1 MDESIVKIID
11 VKVEGT
17 DSINGLVETIKKLRE
32 QLDAIDQTSQQY
44 KDLLLALAKNQS
56 KLRTVMKGTAQD
68 MQFAEGSYAAI
79 QKETTA
85 LRKAWRATADEVER
99 ADLGKKILEGTNK
112 LKEMDKTIGNFQRNV
127 GNYTG
132 SINQAIEDSFGETPQ
147 RKIRRLREELAGL
160 TEGTEEYTKKFQELS
175 DATAAQSKMMEN
187 LKFTST
193 DTGQILGTMVGVG
206 QSVASSFAMLN
217 GVMALFGAQSDEVR
231 DAMLKI
237 QGVFAIIQSLSGLEN
252 IGDKIEGLAKS
263 FKSLKNGAS
272 GVSAS
277 MSTSAEQIKNT
288 SAASVQAA
296 ANINTASQSMMASA
310 QAKNEDTTATQANT
324 TAVIA
329 NNEALQAAVAANSM
343 AIKAV
348 KERIQYLDDEA
359 HKFTAVYET
368 RKNNPEYYKQMADG
382 TKTMGVQLKTFKGI
396 ADNANKE
403 LAIQRENLKA
413 LEANQEKLAKQL
425 MNTSQSAKS
434 AGAGMGQLAQG
445 EKTATTATET
455 LKTSIQGVGKA
466 IATAF
471 AIGIAIAAI
480 VSLVTGIIKLANGSY
495 KAEKATKKLADS
507 QKELEKSMEKTNF
520 QMETQAGYMEAMG
533 RSYQDVIAYKK
544 QLIKAQIEEAVSV
557 LQTSDAWEMYNRKG
571 LGKMKD
577 SEVPKRFKEL
587 KEQVEGAKDNINQ
600 LLKSSQQLDIDLRT
614 KALETATDATES
626 LKSETQKLR
635 EEYERNKKLL
645 ESQGLDTTN
654 LNKKYKQDL
663 ANLNKQVSVS
673 NKDLGK
679 SIEDLKRQVVD
690 WGKTYK
696 VSLEEIRTR
705 LVKIG
710 VAAKDVNKIIK
721 DIAKERIKGVQQIV
735 DRINEA
741 NRSEI
746 DKIKKKYKEESE
758 IVELAYQSEI
768 DMLNQKNAQGLI
780 VQEEYQKQLVEI
792 DRKYGK
798 IRAALLEEE
807 INSGKSAIG
816 KQLMDDANKEV
827 AANQK
832 KAGQEQK
839 VAGYKYDLE
848 VINGD
853 DVKEQVFNLKG
864 VLSEI
869 DGYYDKTMQK
879 IQSVFN
885 SKKATLE
892 QEVEIYRA
900 IANDETASDDVRMQ
914 AQQKAVDAEIE
925 LENTKTEFLIESSNL
940 RIDKMNEEEEARKQ
954 HIEDVK
960 AYASDMTSAMS
971 DLFGSLASYYEA
983 DSEAQDENT
992 AEGRKR
998 MEKNFKNQQ
1007 KMQIAQT
1014 TVNTLSGAIGGYM
1027 QATQTYPAP
1036 YGPILGAA
1044 VSAAALIAGFAEIKK
1059 IKAQKFDGGGSSSS
1073 SSNSFQLPQVEQ
1085 YEPQYTAN
1093 ITGESDTDKLTNAVS
1108 KGFENITVTAVVSET
1123 DVTKAQNKQ
1132 KERVRESTW

>member
-296 ANINTASQSMMASA
+296 ANINTASQSMLASA
-310 QAKNEDTTATQANT
+310 QAKNEDTVATEANT
-324 TAVIA
+324 FAIRENAEAIDA
-329 NNEALQAAVAANSM
+329 NNAITDIAV
-343 AIKAV
+343 
-348 KERIQYLDDEA
+348 Q
-359 HKFTAVYET
+359 
-368 RKNNPEYYKQMADG
+368 
-382 TKTMGVQLKTFKGI
+382 QLKAKIKEEEELLATEQMYLQMSTVQVAEGKYKD
-396 ADNANKE
+396 APKE
-403 LAIQRENLKA
+403 LARWQRAVAESTQKIEKMKEQLK
-413 LEANQEKLAKQL
+413 NVEK
-425 MNTSQSAKS
+425 QSDSFNKS
-434 AGAGMGQLAQG
+434 MKGTADSTKEAGAGMGQLAQG

-471 AIGIAIAAI
+471 AIGIAIAAL

-495 KAEKATKKLADS
+495 KAEKATKKLADA
-507 QKELEKSMEKTNF
+507 QKELDKSMEKTNF

-544 QLIKAQIEEAVSV
+544 QLIKAQIDEAVAV
-557 LQTSDAWEMYNRKG
+557 LQTSDAWVMYNKKG

-900 IANDETASDDVRMQ
+900 IAADETASDDVRMQ

-960 AYASDMTSAMS
+960 AYANDMTSAMS

>member
-296 ANINTASQSMMASA
+296 ANINTASQSMLASA

-324 TAVIA
+324 FAIRENAEAISA
-329 NNEALQAAVAANSM
+329 NNAITDVA
-343 AIKAV
+343 
-348 KERIQYLDDEA
+348 IQ
-359 HKFTAVYET
+359 
-368 RKNNPEYYKQMADG
+368 
-382 TKTMGVQLKTFKGI
+382 QLKAKIREEEEFLATEQMYLQLSTVQVAEGKYKD
-396 ADNANKE
+396 APKE
-403 LAIQRENLKA
+403 LARWQRAVAESTQKIEKMKEQLK
-413 LEANQEKLAKQL
+413 NVEK
-425 MNTSQSAKS
+425 QSDSFNKS
-434 AGAGMGQLAQG
+434 MKGTADSTKEAGAGMGQLAQG

-471 AIGIAIAAI
+471 AIGIAIAAL

-696 VSLEEIRTR
+696 ISLEEIRTR

-721 DIAKERIKGVQQIV
+721 DIAKERIKSVQQIV

-827 AANQK
+827 ATNQK

-848 VINGD
+848 VINAD

-879 IQSVFN
+879 IQSVFD
-885 SKKATLE
+885 SKKSTLE

-960 AYASDMTSAMS
+960 AYANDMTSAMS

-1093 ITGESDTDKLTNAVS
+1093 ITGESDTDKLTNAIS
-1108 KGFENITVTAVVSET
+1108 SSMENMTVQAYVVESQVTAKQEL
-1123 DVTKAQNKQ
+1123 AQQREK
-1132 KERVRESTW
+1132 ESTW

>member
-277 MSTSAEQIKNT
+277 MSTSAEQIKDT

-296 ANINTASQSMMASA
+296 ANINTASQSMLASA
-310 QAKNEDTTATQANT
+310 QAKNEDTMATEANT
-324 TAVIA
+324 FAIRENAEAISA
-329 NNEALQAAVAANSM
+329 NNAITDVAV
-343 AIKAV
+343 
-348 KERIQYLDDEA
+348 Q
-359 HKFTAVYET
+359 
-368 RKNNPEYYKQMADG
+368 
-382 TKTMGVQLKTFKGI
+382 QLKAKI
-396 ADNANKE
+396 AEEEELLATEQMYLQMSTVQVAEGKYKDAPKE
-403 LAIQRENLKA
+403 LARWQRAVSESTQKIEKMKEQLK
-413 LEANQEKLAKQL
+413 NVEK
-425 MNTSQSAKS
+425 QSDSFNKS
-434 AGAGMGQLAQG
+434 MKGTADSTKEAGAGMGQLAQG

-471 AIGIAIAAI
+471 AIGIAIAAL
-480 VSLVTGIIKLANGSY
+480 VSAVTWIIKLANGSY

-816 KQLMDDANKEV
+816 KQLMDNANKEV

-848 VINGD
+848 VINTD
-853 DVKEQVFNLKG
+853 NVKEQVFNLKG

-869 DGYYDKTMQK
+869 DGYYDKTMEK

-960 AYASDMTSAMS
+960 AYANDMTSAMS
-971 DLFGSLASYYEA
+971 GLFGSLASYYEA

-998 MEKNFKNQQ
+998 AEKAFNNQ
-1007 KMQIAQT
+1007 KKFQIAQA
-1014 TVNTLSGAIGGYM
+1014 TVDTLAGALGGFM
-1027 QATQTYPAP
+1027 QNYKAYPAP
-1036 YGPILGAA
+1036 YGPILAA
-1044 VSAAALIAGFAEIKK
+1044 AISSAALIAGFAEIKK
-1059 IKAQKFDGGGSSSS
+1059 IKAQKFDGGGSTSTT
-1073 SSNSFQLPQVEQ
+1073 SNSFQLPQVEQ

>member
-296 ANINTASQSMMASA
+296 ANINTASQSILASA

-324 TAVIA
+324 FAIRENAEAIDTNKKITDIAV
-329 NNEALQAAVAANSM
+329 Q
-343 AIKAV
+343 
-348 KERIQYLDDEA
+348 
-359 HKFTAVYET
+359 
-368 RKNNPEYYKQMADG
+368 
-382 TKTMGVQLKTFKGI
+382 QLKAKIKEEEELLATEQMYLQMSTVQVAEGKYKD
-396 ADNANKE
+396 APKE
-403 LAIQRENLKA
+403 LARWQKAVAESTQNIEKMKEQLK
-413 LEANQEKLAKQL
+413 NVEK
-425 MNTSQSAKS
+425 QSDSFNKS
-434 AGAGMGQLAQG
+434 MKGTADSTKEAGAGMGQLAQG
-445 EKTATTATET
+445 EKTATTATEM

-471 AIGIAIAAI
+471 AIGIAIAAL

-495 KAEKATKKLADS
+495 KAEKATKKLADA
-507 QKELEKSMEKTNF
+507 QKELDKSMEKTNF

-544 QLIKAQIEEAVSV
+544 QLIKAQIEEAVAV
-557 LQTSDAWEMYNRKG
+557 LQTSDAWVMYNKKG

-600 LLKSSQQLDIDLRT
+600 LIKSSQQLDIDLRT

-853 DVKEQVFNLKG
+853 NVKEQVFNLKG

-879 IQSVFN
+879 IQSVFD

-954 HIEDVK
+954 HIENVK

-1059 IKAQKFDGGGSSSS
+1059 IKAQKFDGGGSTSTT
-1073 SSNSFQLPQVEQ
+1073 SNSFQLPQVEQ

>member
-277 MSTSAEQIKNT
+277 MSTSAEQIKDT

-296 ANINTASQSMMASA
+296 ANINTASQSMLASA
-310 QAKNEDTTATQANT
+310 QAKNEDTVATEANT
-324 TAVIA
+324 FAIRENAEAISA
-329 NNEALQAAVAANSM
+329 NNAITDVAV
-343 AIKAV
+343 
-348 KERIQYLDDEA
+348 Q
-359 HKFTAVYET
+359 
-368 RKNNPEYYKQMADG
+368 
-382 TKTMGVQLKTFKGI
+382 QLKAKI
-396 ADNANKE
+396 AEEEELLATEQMYLQMSTVQVAEGKYKDAPKE
-403 LAIQRENLKA
+403 LARWQRAVAESTQKIEKMKEQLK
-413 LEANQEKLAKQL
+413 NVEK
-425 MNTSQSAKS
+425 QSDSFNKS
-434 AGAGMGQLAQG
+434 MKGTADSTKEAGAGMGQLAQG

-471 AIGIAIAAI
+471 AIGIAIAAL

-495 KAEKATKKLADS
+495 KAEKATKKLADA

-533 RSYQDVIAYKK
+533 RSYQDIIAYKK
-544 QLIKAQIEEAVSV
+544 QLIKAQIDEAVAV
-557 LQTSDAWEMYNRKG
+557 LQTSDAWVMYNRKG

-679 SIEDLKRQVVD
+679 SIEDLKRQVVE

-816 KQLMDDANKEV
+816 KQLMDNANKEV

-848 VINGD
+848 VINAD

-869 DGYYDKTMQK
+869 DGYYDKTMEK

-954 HIEDVK
+954 HIENVK
-960 AYASDMTSAMS
+960 AYANDMTSAMS

-1059 IKAQKFDGGGSSSS
+1059 IKAQKFDGGGSTSTT
-1073 SSNSFQLPQVEQ
+1073 SNSFQLPQVEQ

>member
-160 TEGTEEYTKKFQELS
+160 TEGTEEYAKKFQELS

-277 MSTSAEQIKNT
+277 MSTSAEQIKDT

-296 ANINTASQSMMASA
+296 ANINTASQSMLASA

-324 TAVIA
+324 VAIRENAEAIDA
-329 NNEALQAAVAANSM
+329 NNTITDIAV
-343 AIKAV
+343 
-348 KERIQYLDDEA
+348 Q
-359 HKFTAVYET
+359 
-368 RKNNPEYYKQMADG
+368 
-382 TKTMGVQLKTFKGI
+382 QLKAKIKEEEELLATEQMYLQLSTVQVAEGKYKD
-396 ADNANKE
+396 APKE
-403 LAIQRENLKA
+403 LARWQRAVAESTQKI
-413 LEANQEKLAKQL
+413 EKLKEQLKNVEKQSDSF
-425 MNTSQSAKS
+425 NKS
-434 AGAGMGQLAQG
+434 MKGTADSTKEAGAGMGQLAQG

-471 AIGIAIAAI
+471 AIGIAIAAL

-544 QLIKAQIEEAVSV
+544 QLIKAQIDEAVSV
-557 LQTSDAWEMYNRKG
+557 LQTSEAWEMYNRKG

-645 ESQGLDTTN
+645 ESQGIDTTN

-827 AANQK
+827 ATNQK

-853 DVKEQVFNLKG
+853 NVKEQVFNLKG

-869 DGYYDKTMQK
+869 DGYYDKTMEK

-960 AYASDMTSAMS
+960 AYASDMTNAMS

-1044 VSAAALIAGFAEIKK
+1044 VSAATLIAGFAEIKK

-1093 ITGESDTDKLTNAVS
+1093 ITGESDTDKLTNAIS
-1108 KGFENITVTAVVSET
+1108 SSMENMTVQAYVVESQVTAKQEL
-1123 DVTKAQNKQ
+1123 AQQREK
-1132 KERVRESTW
+1132 ESTW

>member
-296 ANINTASQSMMASA
+296 ANINTASQSMLASA
-310 QAKNEDTTATQANT
+310 QAKNEDTVATEANT
-324 TAVIA
+324 FAIRENAEAIDA
-329 NNEALQAAVAANSM
+329 NNAITDIAV
-343 AIKAV
+343 
-348 KERIQYLDDEA
+348 Q
-359 HKFTAVYET
+359 
-368 RKNNPEYYKQMADG
+368 
-382 TKTMGVQLKTFKGI
+382 QLKAKIKEEEELLATEQMYLQMSTVQVAEGKYKD
-396 ADNANKE
+396 APKE
-403 LAIQRENLKA
+403 LARWQRAVTESTQKIEKMKEQLK
-413 LEANQEKLAKQL
+413 NVEK
-425 MNTSQSAKS
+425 QSDSFNKS
-434 AGAGMGQLAQG
+434 MKGTADSTKEAGAGMGQLAQG

-471 AIGIAIAAI
+471 AIGIAIAAL

-495 KAEKATKKLADS
+495 KAEKATKKLADA
-507 QKELEKSMEKTNF
+507 QKELDKSMEKTNF

-544 QLIKAQIEEAVSV
+544 QLIKAQIDEAVAV
-557 LQTSDAWEMYNRKG
+557 LQTSDAWVMYNKKG

-869 DGYYDKTMQK
+869 DGYYDKTMEK

-960 AYASDMTSAMS
+960 AYASDMTNAMS

>member
-296 ANINTASQSMMASA
+296 ANINTASQSMLASA
-310 QAKNEDTTATQANT
+310 QAKNEDTMATEANT
-324 TAVIA
+324 FAIRENAEAIDA
-329 NNEALQAAVAANSM
+329 NNAITDIAVQQLKAK
-343 AIKAV
+343 IKEEEELLAT
-348 KERIQYLDDEA
+348 EQMYL
-359 HKFTAVYET
+359 
-368 RKNNPEYYKQMADG
+368 QMATVQVAEGKYKDAPKEQARWQRAV
-382 TKTMGVQLKTFKGI
+382 TESTQKIEKMKEQLKNVEKQSDSFNKSMKGT
-396 ADNANKE
+396 ADSTKE
-403 LAIQRENLKA
+403 
-413 LEANQEKLAKQL
+413 
-425 MNTSQSAKS
+425 

-471 AIGIAIAAI
+471 AIGIAIAAL

-495 KAEKATKKLADS
+495 KAEKATKKLADA
-507 QKELEKSMEKTNF
+507 QKELDKSMEKTNF

-544 QLIKAQIEEAVSV
+544 QLIKAQIDEAVAV
-557 LQTSDAWEMYNRKG
+557 LQTSDAWVMYNKKG

-600 LLKSSQQLDIDLRT
+600 LIKSSQQLDIDLRT

-900 IANDETASDDVRMQ
+900 IAADETASDDVRMQ

-1059 IKAQKFDGGGSSSS
+1059 IKAQKFDGGGSTSTT
-1073 SSNSFQLPQVEQ
+1073 SNSFQLPQVEQ

>member
-296 ANINTASQSMMASA
+296 ANINTASQSMLASA
-310 QAKNEDTTATQANT
+310 QAKNEDTVATEANT
-324 TAVIA
+324 FAIRENAEAIDANKTITDIAV
-329 NNEALQAAVAANSM
+329 Q
-343 AIKAV
+343 
-348 KERIQYLDDEA
+348 
-359 HKFTAVYET
+359 
-368 RKNNPEYYKQMADG
+368 
-382 TKTMGVQLKTFKGI
+382 QLKAKIKEEEELLATEQMYLQMSTVQVAEGKYKD
-396 ADNANKE
+396 APKE
-403 LAIQRENLKA
+403 LARWQRAVAESTQNIEKMKEQLK
-413 LEANQEKLAKQL
+413 NVEK
-425 MNTSQSAKS
+425 QSDSFNKS
-434 AGAGMGQLAQG
+434 MKGTADSTKEAGAGMGQLANG

-471 AIGIAIAAI
+471 AIGIAIAAL

-495 KAEKATKKLADS
+495 KAEKATKKLADA
-507 QKELEKSMEKTNF
+507 QKELDKSMEKTNF

-544 QLIKAQIEEAVSV
+544 QLIKAQIEEAVAV
-557 LQTSDAWEMYNRKG
+557 LQTSDAWVMYNKKG

-600 LLKSSQQLDIDLRT
+600 LIKSSQQLDIDLRT

-816 KQLMDDANKEV
+816 KQLMDNANKEV

-1059 IKAQKFDGGGSSSS
+1059 IKAQKFDGGGSTSTT
-1073 SSNSFQLPQVEQ
+1073 SNSFQLPQVEQ

>member
-56 KLRTVMKGTAQD
+56 KLRSVMKGTAQD
-68 MQFAEGSYAAI
+68 MQVAEGSYAAI

-132 SINQAIEDSFGETPQ
+132 SINQAIEDNFGETPQ

-193 DTGQILGTMVGVG
+193 DTGQVLGTMVGVG

-296 ANINTASQSMMASA
+296 ANINTASQSMLQSA

-324 TAVIA
+324 FAIRENAEAISA
-329 NNEALQAAVAANSM
+329 NNAITDVAVQQLKAKIEEEQALLETEQMYLQLSTVQLGEGKYKGAAKEVERWS
-343 AIKAV
+343 KAV
-348 KERIQYLDDEA
+348 SESTAKIDRMKEQL
-359 HKFTAVYET
+359 
-368 RKNNPEYYKQMADG
+368 KNVEKQQESFN
-382 TKTMGVQLKTFKGI
+382 KTMKGTT
-396 ADNANKE
+396 E
-403 LAIQRENLKA
+403 
-413 LEANQEKLAKQL
+413 
-425 MNTSQSAKS
+425 SAKE
-434 AGAGMGQLAQG
+434 AGTGMGQLANG

-466 IATAF
+466 IITAF
-471 AIGIAIAAI
+471 AIGIAIAAL
-480 VSLVTGIIKLANGSY
+480 VSLVTWIVKLANGSY
-495 KAEKATKKLADS
+495 KAEKATAQLADS
-507 QKELEKSMEKTNF
+507 QKELEKSMERTNF

-544 QLIKAQIEEAVSV
+544 QLIKAQIEEAVAV
-557 LQTSDAWEMYNRKG
+557 LQTSDAWVMYNRKG

-654 LNKKYKQDL
+654 LTKKYKQDL
-663 ANLNKQVSVS
+663 ANVNKQLTVS

-721 DIAKERIKGVQQIV
+721 DIAKERIKSVQQIV

-741 NRSEI
+741 HRSEI
-746 DKIKKKYKEESE
+746 DKLKKKYKEESE

-768 DMLNQKNAQGLI
+768 DMLNQKNAQGLLN
-780 VQEEYQKQLVEI
+780 QEEYQKQLVEI

-798 IRAALLEEE
+798 IRAALLQEE

-816 KQLMDDANKEV
+816 KQLMDNANKEV

-832 KAGQEQK
+832 TAGQEQK

-848 VINGD
+848 VINAD
-853 DVKEQVFNLKG
+853 SVKEQVFNLKA

-869 DGYYDKTMQK
+869 DGYYDKTMEK

-892 QEVEIYRA
+892 KEIEIYKA
-900 IANDETASDDVRMQ
+900 LADDETASDDIRMQ

-960 AYASDMTSAMS
+960 AYASDMTNAMS

-983 DSEAQDENT
+983 DSESQDENT
-992 AEGRKR
+992 EEGRKR

-1014 TVNTLSGAIGGYM
+1014 TINTLSGAIGGYM

-1044 VSAAALIAGFAEIKK
+1044 VSAATLIAGFAEIKK
-1059 IKAQKFDGGGSSSS
+1059 IKAQKFDGGGSTSS
-1073 SSNSFQLPQVEQ
+1073 SSNGFQLPQVEQ

-1093 ITGESDTDKLTNAVS
+1093 ITGESDTDKLTNAIS
-1108 KGFENITVTAVVSET
+1108 SSMENMTVQAFVVESQVTAKQEL
-1123 DVTKAQNKQ
+1123 AQQREK
-1132 KERVRESTW
+1132 ESTW

>member
-296 ANINTASQSMMASA
+296 ANINTASQSMLASA
-310 QAKNEDTTATQANT
+310 QAKNEDTVATEANT
-324 TAVIA
+324 FAIRENAEAIDA
-329 NNEALQAAVAANSM
+329 NNAITDIAV
-343 AIKAV
+343 
-348 KERIQYLDDEA
+348 Q
-359 HKFTAVYET
+359 
-368 RKNNPEYYKQMADG
+368 
-382 TKTMGVQLKTFKGI
+382 QLKAKIKEEEELLATEQMYLQMSTVQVAEGKYKD
-396 ADNANKE
+396 APKE
-403 LAIQRENLKA
+403 LARWQRAVTESTQKIEKMKEQLK
-413 LEANQEKLAKQL
+413 NVEK
-425 MNTSQSAKS
+425 QSDSFNKS
-434 AGAGMGQLAQG
+434 MKGTADSTKEAGAGMGQLAQG

-471 AIGIAIAAI
+471 AIGIAIAAL

-495 KAEKATKKLADS
+495 KAEKATKKLADA
-507 QKELEKSMEKTNF
+507 QKELDKSMEKTNF

-544 QLIKAQIEEAVSV
+544 QLIKAQIDEAVAV
-557 LQTSDAWEMYNRKG
+557 LQTSDAWVMYNKKG

>member
-296 ANINTASQSMMASA
+296 ANINTASQSMLASA
-310 QAKNEDTTATQANT
+310 QAKNEDTVATEANT
-324 TAVIA
+324 FAIRENAEAIDA
-329 NNEALQAAVAANSM
+329 NNAITDIAV
-343 AIKAV
+343 
-348 KERIQYLDDEA
+348 Q
-359 HKFTAVYET
+359 
-368 RKNNPEYYKQMADG
+368 
-382 TKTMGVQLKTFKGI
+382 QLKAKIKEEEELLATEQMYLQMSTVQVAEGKYKD
-396 ADNANKE
+396 APKE
-403 LAIQRENLKA
+403 LARWQRAVAESTQKIEKMKEQLK
-413 LEANQEKLAKQL
+413 NVEK
-425 MNTSQSAKS
+425 QSDSFNKS
-434 AGAGMGQLAQG
+434 MKGTADSTKEAGAGMGQLAQG

-471 AIGIAIAAI
+471 AIGIAIAAL

-495 KAEKATKKLADS
+495 KAEKATKKLADA
-507 QKELEKSMEKTNF
+507 QKELDKSMEKTNF

-544 QLIKAQIEEAVSV
+544 QLIKAQIDEAVAV
-557 LQTSDAWEMYNRKG
+557 LQTSDAWVMYNKKG

-869 DGYYDKTMQK
+869 DGYYDKTMEK

-900 IANDETASDDVRMQ
+900 IAADETASDDVRMQ

>member
-56 KLRTVMKGTAQD
+56 KLRTVMKGSAD
-68 MQFAEGSYAAI
+68 DAKAAEGSYAALS
-79 QKETTA
+79 KEMSV
-85 LRKAWRATADEVER
+85 LRKAWKATADEQER
-99 ADLGKKILEGTNK
+99 SDLGKQILAINNR
-112 LKEMDKTIGNFQRNV
+112 LKELDKTIGNNQRNV
-127 GNYTG
+127 GSYVASGQQLIDEN
-132 SINQAIEDSFGETPQ
+132 FGETPQ
-147 RKIRRLREELAGL
+147 RKIRRLREELAQL
-160 TEGTEEYTKKFQELS
+160 TEGTEEYAKKFQELS
-175 DATAAQSKMMEN
+175 DATAAQTKMMEN

-193 DTGQILGTMVGVG
+193 DTGQVLGTMVGVG

-296 ANINTASQSMMASA
+296 ANINTASQSMLQSA
-310 QAKNEDTTATQANT
+310 QAKNEDTVATENNT
-324 TAVIA
+324 TAVNA
-329 NNEALQAAVAANSM
+329 NNDALKASIAANGV
-343 AIKAV
+343 AIQTLKD
-348 KERIQYLDDEA
+348 RIQYLDDEA
-359 HKFTAVYET
+359 HKFTALYET
-368 RKNNPEYYKQMADG
+368 RKNNPEYYTQLADG
-382 TKTMGVQLKTFKGI
+382 TKKMSMQLKAFKGI
-396 ADNANKE
+396 ADDANKE
-403 LAIQRENLKA
+403 LSQQRENLKT
-413 LEANQEKLAKQL
+413 LEANQAKLSKQL
-425 MNTSQSAKS
+425 KETSQTAKD
-434 AGAGMGQLAQG
+434 AGAGMGQLSQG

-466 IATAF
+466 IITAF
-471 AIGIAIAAI
+471 AIGIAIAAL
-480 VSLVTGIIKLANGSY
+480 VSLVTWIVKLANGSY
-495 KAEKATKKLADS
+495 KAEKATAQLADS

-544 QLIKAQIEEAVSV
+544 QLIKAQIEEAVAV
-557 LQTSDAWEMYNRKG
+557 LQTSDAWVMYNRKG

-654 LNKKYKQDL
+654 LTKKYKQDL
-663 ANLNKQVSVS
+663 ANVNKQLTVS

-679 SIEDLKRQVVD
+679 SIEDLKKQVVD

-741 NRSEI
+741 HRSEI
-746 DKIKKKYKEESE
+746 DKLKKKYKEESE

-768 DMLNQKNAQGLI
+768 DMLNQKNAQGLLN
-780 VQEEYQKQLVEI
+780 QEEYQKQLVEI

-798 IRAALLEEE
+798 IRAALLQEE

-816 KQLMDDANKEV
+816 KQLMDNANKEV

-832 KAGQEQK
+832 TAGQEQK

-848 VINGD
+848 VINAD
-853 DVKEQVFNLKG
+853 DVKEQVFNLKA

-869 DGYYDKTMQK
+869 DGYYDKTMEK

-892 QEVEIYRA
+892 KEIEIYKA
-900 IANDETASDDVRMQ
+900 IADDETASDDVRLQ
-914 AQQKAVDAEIE
+914 AQEKATNAEIE

-960 AYASDMTSAMS
+960 AYASDMTNAMS

-983 DSEAQDENT
+983 DSESQDENT
-992 AEGRKR
+992 EEGRKR

-1014 TVNTLSGAIGGYM
+1014 TINTLSGAIGGYM

-1059 IKAQKFDGGGSSSS
+1059 IKAQKFDGGGSTSS

-1085 YEPQYTAN
+1085 FEPQYTAN
-1093 ITGESDTDKLTNAVS
+1093 ITGESDTDKLTNAIS
-1108 KGFENITVTAVVSET
+1108 SSMENMTVQAFVVESQVTAKQEL
-1123 DVTKAQNKQ
+1123 AQQREK
-1132 KERVRESTW
+1132 ESTW

>member
-56 KLRTVMKGTAQD
+56 KLRSVMKGTAQD
-68 MQFAEGSYAAI
+68 MQVAEGSYAAI

-127 GNYTG
+127 GNYSQG
-132 SINQAIEDSFGETPQ
+132 VADGIEETFGETPQ
-147 RKIRRLREELAGL
+147 RKIRRLREELAQL
-160 TEGTEEYTKKFQELS
+160 TEGTEEYAKKFQELS

-193 DTGQILGTMVGVG
+193 DTGQVLGTMVGVG

-277 MSTSAEQIKNT
+277 MSTSAEEIKNT

-296 ANINTASQSMMASA
+296 ANINTASQSMLQSA
-310 QAKNEDTTATQANT
+310 QAKTEDTAATQANT
-324 TAVIA
+324 FAIRENAEAISA
-329 NNEALQAAVAANSM
+329 NNAITDVAVQQLKAKIEEEQALLETEQMYLQLSTVQLGEGKYKGAAKEVERWS
-343 AIKAV
+343 KAV
-348 KERIQYLDDEA
+348 EESTAKIDRMKE
-359 HKFTAVYET
+359 
-368 RKNNPEYYKQMADG
+368 
-382 TKTMGVQLKTFKGI
+382 QLKNVEKQQESFNKSMKGTT
-396 ADNANKE
+396 E
-403 LAIQRENLKA
+403 
-413 LEANQEKLAKQL
+413 
-425 MNTSQSAKS
+425 SAKE
-434 AGAGMGQLAQG
+434 AGTGMGQLANG

-466 IATAF
+466 IMTAF
-471 AIGIAIAAI
+471 AIGIAIAAL
-480 VSLVTGIIKLANGSY
+480 VSLVTWIVKLANGSY
-495 KAEKATKKLADS
+495 KAEKATAQLADS

-544 QLIKAQIEEAVSV
+544 QLIKAQIEEAVAV
-557 LQTSDAWEMYNRKG
+557 LQTSDAWVMYNRKG

-635 EEYERNKKLL
+635 EEYQRNKKLL

-654 LNKKYKQDL
+654 LTKKYKQDL
-663 ANLNKQVSVS
+663 ANLNNKVSAS

-735 DRINEA
+735 DRINDA
-741 NRSEI
+741 HRSEI

-768 DMLNQKNAQGLI
+768 DMLNQKNAQGL
-780 VQEEYQKQLVEI
+780 VNQEEYQKQLVEI

-816 KQLMDDANKEV
+816 KQLMDNANKEV

-832 KAGQEQK
+832 QSGQEQK

-848 VINGD
+848 VINAD
-853 DVKEQVFNLKG
+853 SAKEQVFNLKA

-869 DGYYDKTMQK
+869 DGYYDKTMEK

-892 QEVEIYRA
+892 KEVEIYRA
-900 IANDETASDDVRMQ
+900 IAADETASDDIRMQ

-940 RIDKMNEEEEARKQ
+940 RMDKMNEEEEARKQ

-960 AYASDMTSAMS
+960 AYASDMTNAMS

-983 DSEAQDENT
+983 DSESQDENT
-992 AEGRKR
+992 EEGRKR

-1014 TVNTLSGAIGGYM
+1014 TINTLSGAIGGYM

-1059 IKAQKFDGGGSSSS
+1059 IKAQKFDGGGSTSS

-1093 ITGESDTDKLTNAVS
+1093 ITGESDTDKLTNAIS
-1108 KGFENITVTAVVSET
+1108 SSMENMTVKAIVVESEVTAKQEL
-1123 DVTKAQNKQ
+1123 AQQREK
-1132 KERVRESTW
+1132 ESTW

>member
-32 QLDAIDQTSQQY
+32 QLDVIDQTSQQY

-296 ANINTASQSMMASA
+296 ANINTASQSMLASA
-310 QAKNEDTTATQANT
+310 QAKNEDTVATEANT
-324 TAVIA
+324 FAIRENAEAIDA
-329 NNEALQAAVAANSM
+329 NNTITDIAVQQLKAKIKEEEELLATEQMYLQMATVQVAEGKYKDAPKEQARWQRAVAESTQK
-343 AIKAV
+343 IEKL
-348 KERIQYLDDEA
+348 KE
-359 HKFTAVYET
+359 
-368 RKNNPEYYKQMADG
+368 
-382 TKTMGVQLKTFKGI
+382 QLK
-396 ADNANKE
+396 NV
-403 LAIQRENLKA
+403 
-413 LEANQEKLAKQL
+413 EKLSDSF
-425 MNTSQSAKS
+425 NKS
-434 AGAGMGQLAQG
+434 MKGTADSTKEAGAGMGQLAQG

-471 AIGIAIAAI
+471 AIGIAIAAL

-544 QLIKAQIEEAVSV
+544 QLIKAQIDEAVAV
-557 LQTSDAWEMYNRKG
+557 LQTSDAWVMYNKKG

-587 KEQVEGAKDNINQ
+587 KEQVEGAKDNIKQ
-600 LLKSSQQLDIDLRT
+600 LIKSSQQLDIDLRT

-816 KQLMDDANKEV
+816 KQLMDNANKEV

-900 IANDETASDDVRMQ
+900 IAADETASDDVRMQ

-1059 IKAQKFDGGGSSSS
+1059 IKAQKFDGGGSTSTT
-1073 SSNSFQLPQVEQ
+1073 SNSFQLPQVEQ

>member
-1 MDESIVKIID
+1 
-11 VKVEGT
+11 
-17 DSINGLVETIKKLRE
+17 
-32 QLDAIDQTSQQY
+32 
-44 KDLLLALAKNQS
+44 
-56 KLRTVMKGTAQD
+56 
-68 MQFAEGSYAAI
+68 
-79 QKETTA
+79 
-85 LRKAWRATADEVER
+85 
-99 ADLGKKILEGTNK
+99 
-112 LKEMDKTIGNFQRNV
+112 
-127 GNYTG
+127 
-132 SINQAIEDSFGETPQ
+132 
-147 RKIRRLREELAGL
+147 
-160 TEGTEEYTKKFQELS
+160 
-175 DATAAQSKMMEN
+175 
-187 LKFTST
+187 
-193 DTGQILGTMVGVG
+193 
-206 QSVASSFAMLN
+206 
-217 GVMALFGAQSDEVR
+217 
-231 DAMLKI
+231 
-237 QGVFAIIQSLSGLEN
+237 
-252 IGDKIEGLAKS
+252 
-263 FKSLKNGAS
+263 
-272 GVSAS
+272 
-277 MSTSAEQIKNT
+277 
-288 SAASVQAA
+288 
-296 ANINTASQSMMASA
+296 
-310 QAKNEDTTATQANT
+310 
-324 TAVIA
+324 
-329 NNEALQAAVAANSM
+329 
-343 AIKAV
+343 
-348 KERIQYLDDEA
+348 
-359 HKFTAVYET
+359 
-368 RKNNPEYYKQMADG
+368 
-382 TKTMGVQLKTFKGI
+382 
-396 ADNANKE
+396 
-403 LAIQRENLKA
+403 
-413 LEANQEKLAKQL
+413 
-425 MNTSQSAKS
+425 
-434 AGAGMGQLAQG
+434 
-445 EKTATTATET
+445 
-455 LKTSIQGVGKA
+455 
-466 IATAF
+466 
-471 AIGIAIAAI
+471 
-480 VSLVTGIIKLANGSY
+480 
-495 KAEKATKKLADS
+495 
-507 QKELEKSMEKTNF
+507 
-520 QMETQAGYMEAMG
+520 MEAMG

-544 QLIKAQIEEAVSV
+544 QLIKAQIDEAVSV
-557 LQTSDAWEMYNRKG
+557 LQTSEAWEMYNRKG

-735 DRINEA
+735 DKINDA

-853 DVKEQVFNLKG
+853 NVKEQVFNLKG

-869 DGYYDKTMQK
+869 DGYYDKTMEK

-940 RIDKMNEEEEARKQ
+940 RIDKMNEEEARKQ

-960 AYASDMTSAMS
+960 AYASDMTNAMS

-1093 ITGESDTDKLTNAVS
+1093 ITGESDTDKLTNAIS
-1108 KGFENITVTAVVSET
+1108 SSMENMTVQAYVVESQVTAKQEL
-1123 DVTKAQNKQ
+1123 AQQREK
-1132 KERVRESTW
+1132 ESTW

>member
-296 ANINTASQSMMASA
+296 ANINTASQSMLASA
-310 QAKNEDTTATQANT
+310 QAKNEDTVATEANT
-324 TAVIA
+324 FAIRENAEAIDA
-329 NNEALQAAVAANSM
+329 NNTITDIAVQQLKAK
-343 AIKAV
+343 IKEEEELLAT
-348 KERIQYLDDEA
+348 EQMYL
-359 HKFTAVYET
+359 
-368 RKNNPEYYKQMADG
+368 QMATVQVAEGKYKDAPKEQARWQRAV
-382 TKTMGVQLKTFKGI
+382 TESTQKIEKLKEQLKNVGKQSDSFNKSMKGT
-396 ADNANKE
+396 ADSTKE
-403 LAIQRENLKA
+403 
-413 LEANQEKLAKQL
+413 
-425 MNTSQSAKS
+425 
-434 AGAGMGQLAQG
+434 AGAGMGQLANG

-471 AIGIAIAAI
+471 AIGIAIAAL

-495 KAEKATKKLADS
+495 KAEKATKKLADA
-507 QKELEKSMEKTNF
+507 QKELDKSMEKTNF

-544 QLIKAQIEEAVSV
+544 QLIKAQIDEAVAV
-557 LQTSDAWEMYNRKG
+557 LQTSDAWVMYNKKG

-600 LLKSSQQLDIDLRT
+600 LIKSSQQLDIDLRT

-816 KQLMDDANKEV
+816 KQLMDNANKEV

-1036 YGPILGAA
+1036 YGPVLGAA

-1059 IKAQKFDGGGSSSS
+1059 IKAQKFDGGGSTSTT
-1073 SSNSFQLPQVEQ
+1073 SNSFQLPQVEQ

>member
-160 TEGTEEYTKKFQELS
+160 TEGTEEYAKKFQELS

-296 ANINTASQSMMASA
+296 ANINTASQSMLASA
-310 QAKNEDTTATQANT
+310 QAKNEDTVATEANT
-324 TAVIA
+324 FAIRENAEAIDA
-329 NNEALQAAVAANSM
+329 NNTITDIAVQQLKAR
-343 AIKAV
+343 IKEEEEFLAT
-348 KERIQYLDDEA
+348 EQMYL
-359 HKFTAVYET
+359 
-368 RKNNPEYYKQMADG
+368 QMATVQVAEGKYKDAPKDQARWQRAIAES
-382 TKTMGVQLKTFKGI
+382 TQSIEKLKEQLKNVEKQSDSFNKSMKGT
-396 ADNANKE
+396 ADSTKE
-403 LAIQRENLKA
+403 
-413 LEANQEKLAKQL
+413 
-425 MNTSQSAKS
+425 

-471 AIGIAIAAI
+471 AIGIAIAAL

-544 QLIKAQIEEAVSV
+544 QLIKAQIDEAVSV
-557 LQTSDAWEMYNRKG
+557 LQTSEAWEMYNRKG

-807 INSGKSAIG
+807 INSG
-816 KQLMDDANKEV
+816 
-827 AANQK
+827 
-832 KAGQEQK
+832 
-839 VAGYKYDLE
+839 
-848 VINGD
+848 
-853 DVKEQVFNLKG
+853 
-864 VLSEI
+864 
-869 DGYYDKTMQK
+869 
-879 IQSVFN
+879 
-885 SKKATLE
+885 
-892 QEVEIYRA
+892 
-900 IANDETASDDVRMQ
+900 
-914 AQQKAVDAEIE
+914 
-925 LENTKTEFLIESSNL
+925 
-940 RIDKMNEEEEARKQ
+940 
-954 HIEDVK
+954 
-960 AYASDMTSAMS
+960 
-971 DLFGSLASYYEA
+971 
-983 DSEAQDENT
+983 
-992 AEGRKR
+992 
-998 MEKNFKNQQ
+998 
-1007 KMQIAQT
+1007 
-1014 TVNTLSGAIGGYM
+1014 
-1027 QATQTYPAP
+1027 
-1036 YGPILGAA
+1036 
-1044 VSAAALIAGFAEIKK
+1044 
-1059 IKAQKFDGGGSSSS
+1059 
-1073 SSNSFQLPQVEQ
+1073 
-1085 YEPQYTAN
+1085 
-1093 ITGESDTDKLTNAVS
+1093 
-1108 KGFENITVTAVVSET
+1108 
-1123 DVTKAQNKQ
+1123 
-1132 KERVRESTW
+1132 

>member
-296 ANINTASQSMMASA
+296 ANINTASQSMLASA
-310 QAKNEDTTATQANT
+310 QAKNEDTVATQANT
-324 TAVIA
+324 FAIRENAEAIDANKTITDIAV
-329 NNEALQAAVAANSM
+329 Q
-343 AIKAV
+343 
-348 KERIQYLDDEA
+348 
-359 HKFTAVYET
+359 
-368 RKNNPEYYKQMADG
+368 
-382 TKTMGVQLKTFKGI
+382 QLKAKIKEEEELLATEQMYLQMSTVQVAEGKYKD
-396 ADNANKE
+396 APKE
-403 LAIQRENLKA
+403 LARWQRAVAESTQNIEKMKEQLK
-413 LEANQEKLAKQL
+413 NVEK
-425 MNTSQSAKS
+425 QSDSFNKS
-434 AGAGMGQLAQG
+434 MKGTADSTKEAGAGMGQLAQG

-471 AIGIAIAAI
+471 AIGIAIAAL

-495 KAEKATKKLADS
+495 KAEKATKKLADA
-507 QKELEKSMEKTNF
+507 QKELDKSMEKTNF

-544 QLIKAQIEEAVSV
+544 QLIKAQIDEAVAV
-557 LQTSDAWEMYNRKG
+557 LQTSDAWVMYNRKG

-600 LLKSSQQLDIDLRT
+600 LIKSSQQLDIDLRT

-679 SIEDLKRQVVD
+679 SIEDLKRQVVE

-735 DRINEA
+735 DRINDA

-816 KQLMDDANKEV
+816 KQLMDNANKEV

-853 DVKEQVFNLKG
+853 NVKEQVFNLKG

-900 IANDETASDDVRMQ
+900 IAADETASDDVRMQ

-1036 YGPILGAA
+1036 YGPVLGAA

-1059 IKAQKFDGGGSSSS
+1059 IKAQKFDGGGSTSTT
-1073 SSNSFQLPQVEQ
+1073 SNSFQLPQVEQ

>member
-296 ANINTASQSMMASA
+296 ANINTASQSMLASA
-310 QAKNEDTTATQANT
+310 QAKNEDTVATEANT
-324 TAVIA
+324 FAIRENAEAIDA
-329 NNEALQAAVAANSM
+329 NNTITDIAIKQLKAKIKEEEEFLAAEQMYLQMATVQVAEGKYKDAPKEQARWQRAVAESTQS
-343 AIKAV
+343 IEKL
-348 KERIQYLDDEA
+348 KE
-359 HKFTAVYET
+359 
-368 RKNNPEYYKQMADG
+368 
-382 TKTMGVQLKTFKGI
+382 QLKNVEKQSDSFNKSMKGT
-396 ADNANKE
+396 ADSTKE
-403 LAIQRENLKA
+403 
-413 LEANQEKLAKQL
+413 
-425 MNTSQSAKS
+425 

-471 AIGIAIAAI
+471 AIGIAIAAL

-679 SIEDLKRQVVD
+679 SIEDLKRQVVE

-721 DIAKERIKGVQQIV
+721 DIAKERIKSVQQIV

-816 KQLMDDANKEV
+816 KQLMDNANKEV

-832 KAGQEQK
+832 NAGQEQK

-853 DVKEQVFNLKG
+853 SVKEQVFNLKG

>member
-296 ANINTASQSMMASA
+296 ANINTASQSMLASA
-310 QAKNEDTTATQANT
+310 QAKNEDTMATEANT
-324 TAVIA
+324 FAIRENAEAISA
-329 NNEALQAAVAANSM
+329 NNAITDIAV
-343 AIKAV
+343 
-348 KERIQYLDDEA
+348 Q
-359 HKFTAVYET
+359 
-368 RKNNPEYYKQMADG
+368 
-382 TKTMGVQLKTFKGI
+382 QLKAKI
-396 ADNANKE
+396 AEEEELLATEQMYLQMSTVQVAEGKYKDAPKE
-403 LAIQRENLKA
+403 LARWQRAVAESTQKI
-413 LEANQEKLAKQL
+413 EKMKEKLKNVEKQSDSF
-425 MNTSQSAKS
+425 NKS
-434 AGAGMGQLAQG
+434 MKGTTDSTKEAGAGMGQLAQG

-471 AIGIAIAAI
+471 AIGIAIAAL

-600 LLKSSQQLDIDLRT
+600 LLKSSQQLDIDLKT

-960 AYASDMTSAMS
+960 AYASDMTNAMS

-1059 IKAQKFDGGGSSSS
+1059 IKAQKFDGGGSTSS

>member
-68 MQFAEGSYAAI
+68 MQYAEGSYAAI

-147 RKIRRLREELAGL
+147 RKIRRLREELAQL
-160 TEGTEEYTKKFQELS
+160 TEGTEEYAKKFQELS

-193 DTGQILGTMVGVG
+193 DTGQVLGTMVGVG

-296 ANINTASQSMMASA
+296 ANINTASQSMLASA
-310 QAKNEDTTATQANT
+310 QAKNEDTVATEANT
-324 TAVIA
+324 FAIRENAEAIDA
-329 NNEALQAAVAANSM
+329 NNTITDIAV
-343 AIKAV
+343 
-348 KERIQYLDDEA
+348 Q
-359 HKFTAVYET
+359 
-368 RKNNPEYYKQMADG
+368 
-382 TKTMGVQLKTFKGI
+382 QLKAKIREEEELLATEQMYLQMSTVQVAEGKYKD
-396 ADNANKE
+396 APKE
-403 LAIQRENLKA
+403 LARWQRAVAESTQKI
-413 LEANQEKLAKQL
+413 EKLKEQLKNVEKQSDSF
-425 MNTSQSAKS
+425 NKS
-434 AGAGMGQLAQG
+434 MKGTADSTKEAGAGMGQLAQG

-471 AIGIAIAAI
+471 AIGIAIAAL

-495 KAEKATKKLADS
+495 KAEKATKKLADA

-544 QLIKAQIEEAVSV
+544 QLIKAQIDEAVAV
-557 LQTSDAWEMYNRKG
+557 LQTSDAWVMYNRKG

-645 ESQGLDTTN
+645 ESQGIDTTN
-654 LNKKYKQDL
+654 LTKKYKQDL
-663 ANLNKQVSVS
+663 ANLNKQISVS

-710 VAAKDVNKIIK
+710 VAAKEVNKIIK

-827 AANQK
+827 ATNQK

-848 VINGD
+848 VINAD
-853 DVKEQVFNLKG
+853 SVKEQVFNLKG

-960 AYASDMTSAMS
+960 AYASDMTNAMS

-1093 ITGESDTDKLTNAVS
+1093 ITGESDTDKLTNAIS
-1108 KGFENITVTAVVSET
+1108 SSMENMTVQAYVVESQVTAKQEL
-1123 DVTKAQNKQ
+1123 AQQREK
-1132 KERVRESTW
+1132 ESTW

>member
-56 KLRTVMKGTAQD
+56 KLRSVMKGSAD
-68 MQFAEGSYAAI
+68 DAKAAEGSYAAI

-132 SINQAIEDSFGETPQ
+132 SINQAIEDNFGETPQ
-147 RKIRRLREELAGL
+147 RKIRRLREELAQL

-187 LKFTST
+187 LKFAST
-193 DTGQILGTMVGVG
+193 DTGQVLGTMVGVG

-277 MSTSAEQIKNT
+277 MSTSAEEIKNT

-296 ANINTASQSMMASA
+296 ANINTASQSILQSV
-310 QAKNEDTTATQANT
+310 QAKTEDTAATEANT
-324 TAVIA
+324 FAIRENAEAISA
-329 NNEALQAAVAANSM
+329 NNAITDVAVQQLKAKIEEEQALLETEQMYLQLSTVQLGEGKYKGAAKEVERWS
-343 AIKAV
+343 KAV
-348 KERIQYLDDEA
+348 EESTSKIDRMKE
-359 HKFTAVYET
+359 
-368 RKNNPEYYKQMADG
+368 
-382 TKTMGVQLKTFKGI
+382 QLKNVEKQQESFNKSMKGTT
-396 ADNANKE
+396 E
-403 LAIQRENLKA
+403 
-413 LEANQEKLAKQL
+413 
-425 MNTSQSAKS
+425 SAKE
-434 AGAGMGQLAQG
+434 AGTGMGQLANG

-466 IATAF
+466 IMTAF
-471 AIGIAIAAI
+471 AIGIAIAAL
-480 VSLVTGIIKLANGSY
+480 VSLVTWIVKLANGSY
-495 KAEKATKKLADS
+495 KAEKATAKLADS

-544 QLIKAQIEEAVSV
+544 QLIKAQIEEAVAV
-557 LQTSDAWEMYNRKG
+557 LQTSDAWVMYNRKG

-635 EEYERNKKLL
+635 EEYQRNKKLL

-654 LNKKYKQDL
+654 LTKKYKQDL
-663 ANLNKQVSVS
+663 ANLNNKVSAS

-690 WGKTYK
+690 WGKTYG

-741 NRSEI
+741 HRSEI

-768 DMLNQKNAQGLI
+768 DMLNQKNAQGLLN
-780 VQEEYQKQLVEI
+780 QEEYQKQLVEI

-798 IRAALLEEE
+798 IRAALLQEE
-807 INSGKSAIG
+807 IDNGKAAVG
-816 KQLMDDANKEV
+816 KQLMEGANKEV

-832 KAGQEQK
+832 QAGQEQK

-848 VINGD
+848 VINSD
-853 DVKEQVFNLKG
+853 SVKEQVFNLKA

-879 IQSVFN
+879 IQSVFD

-892 QEVEIYRA
+892 KEIEIYKA
-900 IANDETASDDVRMQ
+900 IADDETASDDVRLQ
-914 AQQKAVDAEIE
+914 AQQKAVDAEME

-960 AYASDMTSAMS
+960 AYASDMTNAMS

-983 DSEAQDENT
+983 DSESQDENT
-992 AEGRKR
+992 EEGRKR

-1014 TVNTLSGAIGGYM
+1014 TINTLSGAIGGYM

-1044 VSAAALIAGFAEIKK
+1044 VSAATLIAGFAEIKK
-1059 IKAQKFDGGGSSSS
+1059 IKAQKFDGGGSTSS

-1093 ITGESDTDKLTNAVS
+1093 ITGESDTDKLTNAIS
-1108 KGFENITVTAVVSET
+1108 SSMENMTVQAYVVESQVTAKQEL
-1123 DVTKAQNKQ
+1123 AQQREK
-1132 KERVRESTW
+1132 ESTW

>member
-296 ANINTASQSMMASA
+296 ANINTASQSMLASA
-310 QAKNEDTTATQANT
+310 QAKNEDTVATEANT
-324 TAVIA
+324 FAIRENAEAISA
-329 NNEALQAAVAANSM
+329 NNTITDIAIKQLKAKIKEEEEFLATEQMYLQMATVQVAEGKYKDAPKEQARWQRAVAESTQS
-343 AIKAV
+343 IEKL
-348 KERIQYLDDEA
+348 KE
-359 HKFTAVYET
+359 
-368 RKNNPEYYKQMADG
+368 
-382 TKTMGVQLKTFKGI
+382 QLKNVEKQSDSFNKSMKGT
-396 ADNANKE
+396 ADSTKE
-403 LAIQRENLKA
+403 
-413 LEANQEKLAKQL
+413 
-425 MNTSQSAKS
+425 

-471 AIGIAIAAI
+471 AIGIAIAAL

-495 KAEKATKKLADS
+495 KAEKATKKLADA

-600 LLKSSQQLDIDLRT
+600 LIKSSQQLDIDLRT

-679 SIEDLKRQVVD
+679 SIEDLKKQVVE

-816 KQLMDDANKEV
+816 KQLMDNANKEV

-832 KAGQEQK
+832 NAGQEQK

-853 DVKEQVFNLKG
+853 SVKEQVFNLKG

-869 DGYYDKTMQK
+869 DGYYDKTMEK

-885 SKKATLE
+885 SKKSTLE

-1059 IKAQKFDGGGSSSS
+1059 IKAQKFDGGGSTSTT
-1073 SSNSFQLPQVEQ
+1073 SNSFQLPQVEQ

>member
-56 KLRTVMKGTAQD
+56 KLRSVMKGSAD
-68 MQFAEGSYAAI
+68 DAKAAEGSYAALS
-79 QKETTA
+79 KEMSV
-85 LRKAWRATADEVER
+85 LRKAWKATADEQER
-99 ADLGKKILEGTNK
+99 SDLGKQILAINNR
-112 LKEMDKTIGNFQRNV
+112 LKELDKTIGNNQRNV
-127 GNYTG
+127 GSYVASGQQLIDEN
-132 SINQAIEDSFGETPQ
+132 FGETPQ

-160 TEGTEEYTKKFQELS
+160 TEGTEEYAKKFQELS

-193 DTGQILGTMVGVG
+193 DTGQVLGTMVGVG

-296 ANINTASQSMMASA
+296 ANINTASQSMLQSA
-310 QAKNEDTTATQANT
+310 QAKNDDTAATQANT
-324 TAVIA
+324 FAIRENAEAISA
-329 NNEALQAAVAANSM
+329 NNAITDVAVQQLKAKIEEEQALLETEQMYLQLSTVQLGEGKYKGAAKEVERWS
-343 AIKAV
+343 KAV
-348 KERIQYLDDEA
+348 QESTSNIDRMKEQL
-359 HKFTAVYET
+359 
-368 RKNNPEYYKQMADG
+368 KNVEKQQESFN
-382 TKTMGVQLKTFKGI
+382 KTMKGTT
-396 ADNANKE
+396 E
-403 LAIQRENLKA
+403 
-413 LEANQEKLAKQL
+413 
-425 MNTSQSAKS
+425 SAKE
-434 AGAGMGQLAQG
+434 AGTGMGQLANG

-466 IATAF
+466 IITAF
-471 AIGIAIAAI
+471 AIGIAITAL
-480 VSLVTGIIKLANGSY
+480 VSLVTWIVKLANGSY
-495 KAEKATKKLADS
+495 KAEKATAQLADS

-544 QLIKAQIEEAVSV
+544 QLIKAQIEEAVAV
-557 LQTSDAWEMYNRKG
+557 LQTSDAWVMYNRKG

-654 LNKKYKQDL
+654 LTKKYKQDL
-663 ANLNKQVSVS
+663 ANVNKQLTVS

-721 DIAKERIKGVQQIV
+721 DIAKERIKSVQQIV

-741 NRSEI
+741 HRSEI
-746 DKIKKKYKEESE
+746 DKLKKKYKEESE

-768 DMLNQKNAQGLI
+768 DMLNQKNAQGLLN
-780 VQEEYQKQLVEI
+780 QEEYQKQLVEI

-798 IRAALLEEE
+798 IRAALLQEE

-816 KQLMDDANKEV
+816 KQLMDNANKEV

-832 KAGQEQK
+832 TAGQEQK

-848 VINGD
+848 VINAD
-853 DVKEQVFNLKG
+853 SVKEQVFNLKA

-869 DGYYDKTMQK
+869 DGYYDKTMEK

-892 QEVEIYRA
+892 KEIEIYKA
-900 IANDETASDDVRMQ
+900 IADDETASDDVRLQ
-914 AQQKAVDAEIE
+914 AQEKATNAEIE

-960 AYASDMTSAMS
+960 AYASDMTNAMS

-992 AEGRKR
+992 EEGRKR

-1014 TVNTLSGAIGGYM
+1014 TINTLSGAIGGYM

-1044 VSAAALIAGFAEIKK
+1044 VSAATLIAGFAEIKK
-1059 IKAQKFDGGGSSSS
+1059 IKAQKFDGGGSTSS
-1073 SSNSFQLPQVEQ
+1073 SSNGFQLPQVEQ

-1093 ITGESDTDKLTNAVS
+1093 ITGESDTDKLTNAIS
-1108 KGFENITVTAVVSET
+1108 SSMENMTVQAFVVESQVTAKQEL
-1123 DVTKAQNKQ
+1123 AQQREK
-1132 KERVRESTW
+1132 ESTW

>member
-160 TEGTEEYTKKFQELS
+160 TEGTEEYAKKFQELS

-193 DTGQILGTMVGVG
+193 DTGQSLGTMVGVG

-296 ANINTASQSMMASA
+296 ANINTASQSMLASA
-310 QAKNEDTTATQANT
+310 QAKNEDTMATEANT
-324 TAVIA
+324 FAIRENAEAIDANKAITDIAVQQLKA
-329 NNEALQAAVAANSM
+329 K
-343 AIKAV
+343 IKEEEELLAT
-348 KERIQYLDDEA
+348 EQMYL
-359 HKFTAVYET
+359 
-368 RKNNPEYYKQMADG
+368 QMATVQVAEGKYKDAPKEQARWQRAV
-382 TKTMGVQLKTFKGI
+382 TESTQKIEKMKEQLKNVEKQSDSFNKSMKGT
-396 ADNANKE
+396 ADSTKE
-403 LAIQRENLKA
+403 
-413 LEANQEKLAKQL
+413 
-425 MNTSQSAKS
+425 

-471 AIGIAIAAI
+471 AIGIAIAAL

-495 KAEKATKKLADS
+495 KAEKATKKLADA
-507 QKELEKSMEKTNF
+507 QKELDKSMEKTNF

-544 QLIKAQIEEAVSV
+544 QLIKAQIDEAVAV
-557 LQTSDAWEMYNRKG
+557 LQTSDAWVMYNRKG

-600 LLKSSQQLDIDLRT
+600 LIKSSQQLDIDLRT

-758 IVELAYQSEI
+758 IVELSYQSEI

-816 KQLMDDANKEV
+816 KQLMDNANKEV

-848 VINGD
+848 VINAD
-853 DVKEQVFNLKG
+853 SVKEQVFNLKG

-900 IANDETASDDVRMQ
+900 IAADETASDDVRMQ

-1059 IKAQKFDGGGSSSS
+1059 IKAQKFDGGGSTSTT
-1073 SSNSFQLPQVEQ
+1073 SNSFQLPQVEQ

>member
-56 KLRTVMKGTAQD
+56 KLRSVMKGTAQD
-68 MQFAEGSYAAI
+68 MQVAEGSYAAI

-132 SINQAIEDSFGETPQ
+132 GINQAIEDNFGETPQ

-193 DTGQILGTMVGVG
+193 DTGQVLGTMVGVG

-263 FKSLKNGAS
+263 FKSLKNGTS

-277 MSTSAEQIKNT
+277 MSTSAEEIKNT

-296 ANINTASQSMMASA
+296 ANINTASQSMLQSA
-310 QAKNEDTTATQANT
+310 QAKAEDTAAAEANT
-324 TAVIA
+324 FAIRDNAEAISA
-329 NNEALQAAVAANSM
+329 NNAITDVAVQQLKAKIEEEQALLATEQMYLQLSTVQLGEGKYKGAAKEVERWS
-343 AIKAV
+343 KAV
-348 KERIQYLDDEA
+348 EES
-359 HKFTAVYET
+359 TAKID
-368 RKNNPEYYKQMADG
+368 RMKG
-382 TKTMGVQLKTFKGI
+382 QLKNVEKQQESFNKSMKGTT
-396 ADNANKE
+396 E
-403 LAIQRENLKA
+403 
-413 LEANQEKLAKQL
+413 
-425 MNTSQSAKS
+425 SAKE
-434 AGAGMGQLAQG
+434 AGTGMGQLAQG

-466 IATAF
+466 IMTAF
-471 AIGIAIAAI
+471 AIGIAIAAL
-480 VSLVTGIIKLANGSY
+480 VSLVTWIIKLANGSY
-495 KAEKATKKLADS
+495 KAEKVTAQLADS

-520 QMETQAGYMEAMG
+520 QMETQSGYMEAMG

-544 QLIKAQIEEAVSV
+544 QLIKAQIDEAVAV

-654 LNKKYKQDL
+654 LTKKYKQDL
-663 ANLNKQVSVS
+663 ANLNNKVSAS

-721 DIAKERIKGVQQIV
+721 DIAKERIKGAQQIV
-735 DRINEA
+735 DRINDA
-741 NRSEI
+741 HRSEI

-768 DMLNQKNAQGLI
+768 DMLNQKNAQGL
-780 VQEEYQKQLVEI
+780 VNQEEYQKQLVEI

-798 IRAALLEEE
+798 IRAALLVEE
-807 INSGKSAIG
+807 INSGKAVIG
-816 KQLMDDANKEV
+816 KQLMDNANKEV

-832 KAGQEQK
+832 QAVQEQK

-848 VINGD
+848 VINAD
-853 DVKEQVFNLKG
+853 DVKEQVFNLKA

-869 DGYYDKTMQK
+869 DGYYDKTMEK

-892 QEVEIYRA
+892 KEIEIYKA
-900 IANDETASDDVRMQ
+900 IADDETASDDVRLQ

-940 RIDKMNEEEEARKQ
+940 RINKMNEEEEARKQ

-960 AYASDMTSAMS
+960 AYASDMTNAMS

-1014 TVNTLSGAIGGYM
+1014 TINTLSGAIGGYM

-1044 VSAAALIAGFAEIKK
+1044 VSAATLIAGFAEIKK

-1093 ITGESDTDKLTNAVS
+1093 ITGESDTDKLTNAIS
-1108 KGFENITVTAVVSET
+1108 SSMENMNIQAYVVESQVTAKQEL
-1123 DVTKAQNKQ
+1123 AQQREK
-1132 KERVRESTW
+1132 ESTW

>member
-296 ANINTASQSMMASA
+296 ANINTASQSMLASA
-310 QAKNEDTTATQANT
+310 QAKNEDTVATEANT
-324 TAVIA
+324 FAIRENAEAIDA
-329 NNEALQAAVAANSM
+329 NNTITDIAVQQLKAK
-343 AIKAV
+343 IKEEEELLAT
-348 KERIQYLDDEA
+348 EQMYL
-359 HKFTAVYET
+359 
-368 RKNNPEYYKQMADG
+368 QMA
-382 TKTMGVQLKTFKGI
+382 TVQVAEGKYKD
-396 ADNANKE
+396 APKE
-403 LAIQRENLKA
+403 LARWQRAVAESTQKI
-413 LEANQEKLAKQL
+413 EKLKEQLKNVEKQSDSF
-425 MNTSQSAKS
+425 NKS
-434 AGAGMGQLAQG
+434 MKGTADSTKEAGAGMGQLANG

-471 AIGIAIAAI
+471 AIGIAIAAL

-495 KAEKATKKLADS
+495 KAEKATKKLADA
-507 QKELEKSMEKTNF
+507 QKELDKSMEKTNF

-544 QLIKAQIEEAVSV
+544 QLIKAQIDEAVAV
-557 LQTSDAWEMYNRKG
+557 LQTSDAWVMYNKKG

-600 LLKSSQQLDIDLRT
+600 LIKSSQQLDIDLRT

-816 KQLMDDANKEV
+816 KQLMDNANKEV

-832 KAGQEQK
+832 NAGQEQK

-853 DVKEQVFNLKG
+853 NVKEQVFNLKG

-879 IQSVFN
+879 IQSVFD

-1059 IKAQKFDGGGSSSS
+1059 IKAQKFDGGGSTSTT
-1073 SSNSFQLPQVEQ
+1073 SNSFQLPQVEQ

>member
-160 TEGTEEYTKKFQELS
+160 TEGTEEYAKKFQELS

-187 LKFTST
+187 LKYTST
-193 DTGQILGTMVGVG
+193 DTSQILGTMVGDR

-296 ANINTASQSMMASA
+296 ANINTASQSMLASA
-310 QAKNEDTTATQANT
+310 QAKNEDTMATEANT
-324 TAVIA
+324 FAIRENAEAIDANKAITDIAVQQLKA
-329 NNEALQAAVAANSM
+329 K
-343 AIKAV
+343 IKEEEELLAT
-348 KERIQYLDDEA
+348 EQMYL
-359 HKFTAVYET
+359 
-368 RKNNPEYYKQMADG
+368 QMATVQVAEGKYKDAPKEQARWQRAV
-382 TKTMGVQLKTFKGI
+382 TESTQKIEKMKEQLKNVEKQSDSFNKSMKGT
-396 ADNANKE
+396 ADSTKE
-403 LAIQRENLKA
+403 
-413 LEANQEKLAKQL
+413 
-425 MNTSQSAKS
+425 

-471 AIGIAIAAI
+471 AIGIAIAAL

-495 KAEKATKKLADS
+495 KAEKATKKLADA
-507 QKELEKSMEKTNF
+507 QKELDKSMEKTNF

-544 QLIKAQIEEAVSV
+544 QLIKAQIDEAVAV
-557 LQTSDAWEMYNRKG
+557 LQTSDAWVMYNRKG

-600 LLKSSQQLDIDLRT
+600 LIKSSQQLDIDLRT

-758 IVELAYQSEI
+758 IVELSYQSEI

-816 KQLMDDANKEV
+816 KQLMDNANKEV

-848 VINGD
+848 VINAD
-853 DVKEQVFNLKG
+853 SVKEQVFNLKG

-900 IANDETASDDVRMQ
+900 IAADETASDDVRMQ

-1059 IKAQKFDGGGSSSS
+1059 IKAQKFDGGGSTSTT
-1073 SSNSFQLPQVEQ
+1073 SNSFQLPQVEQ

>member
-296 ANINTASQSMMASA
+296 ANINTASQSMLASA
-310 QAKNEDTTATQANT
+310 QAKNEDTVATEANT
-324 TAVIA
+324 FAIRENAEAIDA
-329 NNEALQAAVAANSM
+329 NNTITDIAVQQLKAKIKEEEELLATEQMYLQMATVQVAEGKYKDAPKEQARWQRAVAESTQK
-343 AIKAV
+343 IEKL
-348 KERIQYLDDEA
+348 KE
-359 HKFTAVYET
+359 
-368 RKNNPEYYKQMADG
+368 
-382 TKTMGVQLKTFKGI
+382 QLKNVEKQSDSFNKSMKGT
-396 ADNANKE
+396 ADSTKE
-403 LAIQRENLKA
+403 
-413 LEANQEKLAKQL
+413 
-425 MNTSQSAKS
+425 

-471 AIGIAIAAI
+471 AIGIAIAAV

-544 QLIKAQIEEAVSV
+544 QLIKAQIDEAVAV
-557 LQTSDAWEMYNRKG
+557 LQTSDAWVMYNRKG

-679 SIEDLKRQVVD
+679 SIEDLKRQVVE

-816 KQLMDDANKEV
+816 KQLMDNANKEV

-853 DVKEQVFNLKG
+853 NVKEQVFNLKG

-900 IANDETASDDVRMQ
+900 IAADETASDDVRMQ

>member
-296 ANINTASQSMMASA
+296 ANINTASQSILASA

-324 TAVIA
+324 FAIRENAEAIDA
-329 NNEALQAAVAANSM
+329 NNTITNIAV
-343 AIKAV
+343 
-348 KERIQYLDDEA
+348 Q
-359 HKFTAVYET
+359 
-368 RKNNPEYYKQMADG
+368 
-382 TKTMGVQLKTFKGI
+382 QLKAKIKEEEELLATEQMYLQMSTVQVAEGKYKD
-396 ADNANKE
+396 APKE
-403 LAIQRENLKA
+403 LARWQRAVAESTQNIEKMKEQLK
-413 LEANQEKLAKQL
+413 NVEK
-425 MNTSQSAKS
+425 QSDSFNKS
-434 AGAGMGQLAQG
+434 MKGTADSTKEAGAGVEQLANG

-471 AIGIAIAAI
+471 AIGIAIAAL

-495 KAEKATKKLADS
+495 KAEKATKKLADA
-507 QKELEKSMEKTNF
+507 QKELDKSMEKTNF

-544 QLIKAQIEEAVSV
+544 QLIKAQIDEAVAV
-557 LQTSDAWEMYNRKG
+557 LQTSDAWVMYNRKG

-816 KQLMDDANKEV
+816 KQLMDNANKEV

-853 DVKEQVFNLKG
+853 NVKEQVFNLKG

-900 IANDETASDDVRMQ
+900 IAADETASDDVRMQ

-1059 IKAQKFDGGGSSSS
+1059 IKAQKFDGGGSTSTT
-1073 SSNSFQLPQVEQ
+1073 SNSFQLPQVEQ

>member
-296 ANINTASQSMMASA
+296 ANINTASQSMLASA
-310 QAKNEDTTATQANT
+310 QAKNEDTVATQANT
-324 TAVIA
+324 FAIRENAEAIDANKTITDIAV
-329 NNEALQAAVAANSM
+329 Q
-343 AIKAV
+343 
-348 KERIQYLDDEA
+348 
-359 HKFTAVYET
+359 
-368 RKNNPEYYKQMADG
+368 
-382 TKTMGVQLKTFKGI
+382 QLKAKIKEEEELLATEQMYLQMSTVQVAEGKYKD
-396 ADNANKE
+396 APKE
-403 LAIQRENLKA
+403 LARWQRAVAESTQNIEKMKEQLK
-413 LEANQEKLAKQL
+413 NVEK
-425 MNTSQSAKS
+425 QSDSFNKS
-434 AGAGMGQLAQG
+434 MKGTADSTKEAGAGMGQLAQG

-471 AIGIAIAAI
+471 AIGIAIAAL

-495 KAEKATKKLADS
+495 KAEKATKKLADA
-507 QKELEKSMEKTNF
+507 QKELDKSMEKTNF

-544 QLIKAQIEEAVSV
+544 QLIKAQIDEAVAV
-557 LQTSDAWEMYNRKG
+557 LQTSDAWVMYNRKG

-679 SIEDLKRQVVD
+679 SIEDLKRQVVE

-710 VAAKDVNKIIK
+710 VAAKDVNKILK

-816 KQLMDDANKEV
+816 KQLMDNANKEV

-900 IANDETASDDVRMQ
+900 IAADETASDDVRMQ

-1036 YGPILGAA
+1036 YGPVLGAA

-1059 IKAQKFDGGGSSSS
+1059 IKAQKFDGGGSTSTT
-1073 SSNSFQLPQVEQ
+1073 SNSFQLPQVEQ